1 MSNVKVLPGGS
12 WNRLSVANC
21 TATSLAPAAL
31 VASSK
36 SLAVTR
42 AWTVVVDPPA
52 ATTRRLPGRVQAFFV
67 NLRAFEFL
75 GGAQTESTFAAAD
88 SAAK

>member
-21 TATSLAPAAL
+21 AATSLAPAAL

-52 ATTRRLPGRVQAFFV
+52 ATD
-67 NLRAFEFL
+67 
-75 GGAQTESTFAAAD
+75 AAT
-88 SAAK
+88 SGSC